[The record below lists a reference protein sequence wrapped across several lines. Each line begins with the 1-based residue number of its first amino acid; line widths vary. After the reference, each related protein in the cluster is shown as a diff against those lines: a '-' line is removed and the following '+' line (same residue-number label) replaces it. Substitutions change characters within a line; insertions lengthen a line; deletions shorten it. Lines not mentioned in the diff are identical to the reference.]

1 MHVSTR
7 IDLKALL
14 RGGVLRRFRPFFRML
29 VVLAGLV
36 GVVFALSNRQVLL
49 IQFLPLP
56 FTIEAPV
63 YLVLMSMLFLGVV
76 LGGVGVWVSSLGERY
91 KARNQSRRVKWLE
104 GKLEEERGLR
114 RNSLGD
120 EGTRRERILGQNALH
135 SDYPES
141 YSSRST

>member
-14 RGGVLRRFRPFFRML
+14 RGGVLRRFRPFFWMF

-36 GVVFALSNRQVLL
+36 GVVFALSNREVLL
-49 IQFLPLP
+49 IQLLPLP

-63 YLVLMSMLFLGVV
+63 YLILMSMLFLGVL
-76 LGGVGVWVSSLGERY
+76 LGGVGAWVSSFGERY

-104 GKLEEERGLR
+104 AKLEEERGLR
-114 RNSLGD
+114 RDSLGD
-120 EGTRRERILGQNALH
+120 EGKRRARILGQNALK
-135 SDYPES
+135 SDHPDS
-141 YSSRST
+141 YSGRSA